1 MAFCGYASL
10 PLRFL
15 TIDRSAS
22 PSSVIVR
29 WIASSTACCSAVT
42 LRLTP
47 APSPH
52 GISATGSSTGCAGCA
67 GIAGCA
73 TGDGIT
79 GIVGMKGAGRG
90 DVCTG
95 CAGSAGCAGMAG
107 CTGW

>member
-52 GISATGSSTGCAGCA
+52 GISATGSSTGCAGM
-67 GIAGCA
+67 AGCA

-95 CAGSAGCAGMAG
+95 CAGCAGCI
-107 CTGW
+107 GW

>member
-10 PLRFL
+10 LLRFL

-47 APSPH
+47 TSSSH

-95 CAGSAGCAGMAG
+95 CTGCVGMAG
-107 CTGW
+107 CIGW

>member
-47 APSPH
+47 APSSH
-52 GISATGSSTGCAGCA
+52 GISATGSSTGCAGCAGIA

-95 CAGSAGCAGMAG
+95 CAGCAGYI
-107 CTGW
+107 GW